1 MKRNRILNTILVV
14 ACCVFVA
21 CSSDSNSPDPEEEL
35 YIAIP
40 DASFESKLI
49 EQGID
54 SDGIVNQ
61 KILKTDA
68 EKVNRLDLNLT
79 ASFGKI
85 AALTGIEAFENLKFL
100 SAANQ
105 EIENIDLSAN
115 TLLDTIYLIGNRLSS
130 IDLSK
135 NTNLIFVDMQS
146 NEFTLSS
153 SIVGLSNATNLRDL
167 DLSWNYLEEF
177 SIHNES
183 LEVLHMRNNDLKSLD
198 TDGVTNLRN
207 VLLTSNKL
215 ETVDFTTNTAI
226 ETLLISDNK
235 LENINLEYN
244 GKLTHL
250 YISSNSLFDLDL
262 SNNLDLVEIKV
273 DRNETLT
280 CIKILD
286 TQNIPSASLSDY
298 QELNTVCN

>member
-1 MKRNRILNTILVV
+1 M
-14 ACCVFVA
+14 FVA
-21 CSSDSNSPDPEEEL
+21 CSSDSNNTDPEEEL
-35 YIAIP
+35 FIAIP
-40 DASFESKLI
+40 DVSFETKLI

-68 EKVNRLDLNLT
+68 EEVIRLDLNLT
-79 ASFGKI
+79 ANFGEI
-85 AALTGIEAFENLKFL
+85 TDLTGIEGFVNLKLL
-100 SAANQ
+100 SAGNQ
-105 EIENIDLSAN
+105 KLESIDLSHN
-115 TLLDTIYLIGNRLSS
+115 ILLDTIYLIGNYMTS

-135 NTNLIFVDMQS
+135 NINLIFVDIQS
-146 NEFTLSS
+146 NDFSSSS
-153 SIVGLSNATNLRDL
+153 SIKGLSNATNLRDL

-183 LEVLHMRNNDLKSLD
+183 LEVLHMRNNDLKSLN
-198 TDGVTNLRN
+198 TNGATNLRN

-215 ETVDFTTNTAI
+215 ETVDFTSNTSI

-250 YISSNSLFDLDL
+250 YISSNSLTDLDL

-286 TQNIPSASLSDY
+286 TQNIPSVSISDY
-298 QELNTVCN
+298 QKLNSTCN

>member
-68 EKVNRLDLNLT
+68 EKVNRLDLNL
-79 ASFGKI
+79 SDNFGDI
-85 AALTGIEAFENLKFL
+85 ADLTGIEAFENLKFL

>member
-68 EKVNRLDLNLT
+68 EKVNRLDLNL
-79 ASFGKI
+79 SDNFGDI
-85 AALTGIEAFENLKFL
+85 ADLTGIEAFVNLKLL

-105 EIENIDLSAN
+105 DLESIDLSAN
-115 TLLDTIYLIGNRLSS
+115 TLLDSLYLLGNGFTS

-146 NEFTLSS
+146 N
-153 SIVGLSNATNLRDL
+153 
-167 DLSWNYLEEF
+167 
-177 SIHNES
+177 
-183 LEVLHMRNNDLKSLD
+183 
-198 TDGVTNLRN
+198 
-207 VLLTSNKL
+207 LLTSISGISELSQLKKLDVSWNNFEQLTVENESIEVLNAGLNLLTSLNVEGSVSLKYLLLSTNKL
-215 ETVDFTTNTAI
+215 ATIDLSSNA
-226 ETLLISDNK
+226 LLEILLVADNQ

-250 YISSNSLFDLDL
+250 HIFSNLLSDLDL